1 MVYLPGFGV
10 AVSSDD
16 ISTPSMEKQL
26 RENDMPIVA
35 RIHDDRLLLCVR
47 TIGEEEVQTVADAFE
62 GME

>member
-1 MVYLPGFGV
+1 M

>member
-10 AVSSDD
+10 AISSDD

-26 RENDMPIVA
+26 RENDLPIVA

-47 TIGEEEVQTVADAFE
+47 TIGEEEVPTVANAFE